1 MSTGL
6 LKREL
11 SLRPARRPK
20 AKPTSKPK
28 TKTKTPGTHRR
39 VVGLKIGASQLSAAV
54 VTNNGAPTLTQV
66 AREPLADGIVVGGE
80 LREPLALAEAL
91 KAFFGKHKLPTRGVR
106 LGIANNRI
114 GVRTFELPDVD
125 PKQLENAIR
134 FRAQDAL
141 PIPVEEAVLDYHV
154 LDERFG
160 ESTPRVL
167 LVVMYRELVDG
178 FAGACRT
185 AGLTLAGI
193 DLEAFGL
200 LRALNAPGDA
210 SAPARDAALVAVA
223 IGHERSTVA
232 VTNGRSCELTRV
244 VDWGGANLDR
254 AIARALNIPADEAPA
269 LKHGLSLGSAQESTE
284 DARADR
290 AREVVVRELH
300 GFARQLV
307 SSLHFYQTQPGALEI
322 GEVVVTGG
330 TSQLPG
336 LANELGRLVGAPVRV
351 GDPLGRVTLGKK
363 VEINDHLG
371 SLAVAIGLGIED

>member
-1 MSTGL
+1 MNTKL

-11 SLRPARRPK
+11 SFRPK
-20 AKPTSKPK
+20 GGATPK
-28 TKTKTPGTHRR
+28 KTRSEGAHRR

-54 VTNNGAPTLTQV
+54 VTNNGSPTLTQV
-66 AREPLADGIVVGGE
+66 AREPLTAGIVVGGE

-91 KAFFGKHKLPTRGVR
+91 KAFFRKHKLPTRGVR

-114 GVRTFELPDVD
+114 GVRTFEVPDVD

-141 PIPVEEAVLDYHV
+141 PIPVEEAVLDYHI

-160 ESTPRVL
+160 EAEPRVL
-167 LVVMYRELVDG
+167 LVVTYRELIDG
-178 FAGACRT
+178 FAGACRG

-200 LRALNAPGDA
+200 LRALNAPGDPG
-210 SAPARDAALVAVA
+210 APARDAALVAVA
-223 IGHERSTVA
+223 IGHERTTVA
-232 VTNGRSCELTRV
+232 VSNGRSCELTRV

-254 AIARALNIPADEAPA
+254 ALARALNIPADEAA
-269 LKHGLSLGSAQESTE
+269 AVKHRVSLGSPQESTE
-284 DARADR
+284 DAKTVK
-290 AREVVVRELH
+290 ARDVVLRELH
-300 GFARQLV
+300 AFARQLV
-307 SSLHFYQTQPGALEI
+307 SSLHFYQSQPGALEI
-322 GEVVVTGG
+322 GEVVITGG
-330 TSQLPG
+330 TSDLPG
-336 LANELGRLVGAPVRV
+336 LAGELERLAGAPVRV

-371 SLAVAIGLGIED
+371 SLTVAIGLGIED

>member
-1 MSTGL
+1 VSTRL

-11 SLRPARRPK
+11 SLRPTRRPK
-20 AKPTSKPK
+20 AAKSG
-28 TKTKTPGTHRR
+28 GTHKRI
-39 VVGLKIGASQLSAAV
+39 VGLKVGASQLSAAV
-54 VTNNGAPTLTQV
+54 VTNNGTPTLTQV
-66 AREPLADGIVVGGE
+66 CREPLAAGIVVGGE

-114 GVRTFELPDVD
+114 GVRTFELPDAD
-125 PKQLENAIR
+125 SKQLENAIR

-160 ESTPRVL
+160 ESEPRVL
-167 LVVMYRELVDG
+167 LVVTYRELVDG

-200 LRALNAPGDA
+200 LRALNSPGDA
-210 SAPARDAALVAVA
+210 AAPARGAALVAVA

-232 VTNGRSCELTRV
+232 VSNGRICELTRV

-254 AIARALNIPADEAPA
+254 ALARTLNIPADEATA
-269 LKHGLSLGSAQESTE
+269 LKHSLSLDSTQPG
-284 DARADR
+284 DARADQ
-290 AREVVVRELH
+290 AREVVLRELH

-307 SSLHFYQTQPGALEI
+307 SSLHFYQSQPGALEI

-330 TSQLPG
+330 TSELPG
-336 LANELGRLVGAPVRV
+336 IAAELGRLVGASVSV
-351 GDPLGRVTLGKK
+351 GNPLARVTLGKK
-363 VEINDHLG
+363 VEINDQLG